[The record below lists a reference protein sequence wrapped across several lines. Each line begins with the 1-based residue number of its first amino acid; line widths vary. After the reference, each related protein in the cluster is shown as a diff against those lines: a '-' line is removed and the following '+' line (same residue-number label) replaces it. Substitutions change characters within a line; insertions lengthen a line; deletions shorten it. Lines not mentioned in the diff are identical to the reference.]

1 MDAKRVL
8 IITYSF
14 PPRPSVASLRLKG
27 LAKYLPEFGWE
38 PVILT
43 ANLPGEPDKCFRITQ
58 TPYPGDVSA
67 LLKKRFKLQPEKGLQ
82 EQVGIPLSM
91 RGSKRSISG
100 RLVQFI
106 KGFIVY
112 PDEQKLWLP
121 FAIKAGRELLQ
132 KERYNALISSSG
144 PVTTHMI
151 ASALRREMKIPWIAD
166 FRDLWTQN
174 HCYPY
179 TKLRKVFEKRLEL
192 KTLRDADALVSVSE
206 PLADKLASLHKG
218 KQVFAVP
225 NGFDPDDIGSAPLTK
240 KFTITYTGQLYHGKR
255 DPELLLR
262 GIYEMIKEG
271 EMEENNIGIRF
282 YGPFEYWLDQE
293 IKRYHLEGV
302 VKQNGIVSREIA
314 LEKQRES
321 QLLLLLN
328 WDDPDEKGVYTGKIF
343 EYLAARRPI
352 LAIGGPEGVVSQL
365 LRETGAG
372 VHIKNMD
379 DLKQFL
385 RSCYK
390 EYQATGQVVYC
401 GIEERVAKYSHR
413 DMARKFAEIL
423 NNLLARAK

>member
-8 IITYSF
+8 IITYCF
-14 PPRPSVASLRLKG
+14 PPRPGISSLRLKG

-43 ANLPGEPDKCFRITQ
+43 TNLPGEPDKCFRVIQ

-82 EQVGIPLSM
+82 EQVGIPISM
-91 RGSKRSISG
+91 RSSKRSIFG

-121 FAIKAGRELLQ
+121 FAIQAGHELLQ
-132 KERYNALISSSG
+132 QERYNALISSSG

-151 ASALRREMKIPWIAD
+151 ASALKREIKILWIAD

-174 HCYPY
+174 HYYPY

-206 PLADKLASLHKG
+206 PLANKLASLHKG

-240 KFTITYTGQLYHGKR
+240 KFTITYTGQLYHGKQ

-262 GIYEMIKEG
+262 AIREMIKEG

-302 VKQNGIVSREIA
+302 VRHNGIVSREIA
-314 LEKQRES
+314 RERQRES
-321 QLLLLLN
+321 QLLLN
-328 WDDPDEKGVYTGKIF
+328 WNDPDEKGVYTI
-343 EYLAARRPI
+343 
-352 LAIGGPEGVVSQL
+352 
-365 LRETGAG
+365 
-372 VHIKNMD
+372 
-379 DLKQFL
+379 
-385 RSCYK
+385 
-390 EYQATGQVVYC
+390 
-401 GIEERVAKYSHR
+401 
-413 DMARKFAEIL
+413 
-423 NNLLARAK
+423 

>member
-1 MDAKRVL
+1 
-8 IITYSF
+8 
-14 PPRPSVASLRLKG
+14 
-27 LAKYLPEFGWE
+27 
-38 PVILT
+38 
-43 ANLPGEPDKCFRITQ
+43 
-58 TPYPGDVSA
+58 
-67 LLKKRFKLQPEKGLQ
+67 
-82 EQVGIPLSM
+82 M
-91 RGSKRSISG
+91 RSSKRSIFG

-121 FAIKAGRELLQ
+121 FAIQAGHELLQ
-132 KERYNALISSSG
+132 QERYNALISSSG

-151 ASALRREMKIPWIAD
+151 ASALKREIKILWIAD

-174 HCYPY
+174 HYYLY

-206 PLADKLASLHKG
+206 PLANKLASLHKG

-262 GIYEMIKEG
+262 AIREMIKEG
-271 EMEENNIGIRF
+271 EMEENNIEIRF

-302 VKQNGIVSREIA
+302 VRQNGIVSREIA
-314 LEKQRES
+314 LERQRES

-328 WDDPDEKGVYTGKIF
+328 WDDPDEKGVYTGKLF

-379 DLKQFL
+379 DLSSFF
-385 RSCYK
+385 
-390 EYQATGQVVYC
+390 
-401 GIEERVAKYSHR
+401 VAVIKNIKLQGKLY
-413 DMARKFAEIL
+413 IL
-423 NNLLARAK
+423 G